1 VKGRVTAHERVGKRV
16 VAWRVTIEL
25 GEGVA
30 ARGKRK
36 GQVIR
41 KRWTRIVRGLKDDA
55 EAIRATKEAE
65 VLAGTFVPR
74 NVVTVKDWLGVW
86 LKDYAP
92 HRASAGTLEGYKGVC
107 RKHITPALGSIRL
120 TELTPDAVQQF
131 YGEQVGKGL
140 AVQTV
145 LHQHRILSAALKRA
159 VRVGKLAWNPI
170 DRVDPPRIREKHK
183 PNAIDAAET
192 VEVLGL
198 LEGGELYVPALLA
211 VRAGLRRG
219 EVLALRWSDVDLD
232 GCRLRVERACD
243 PSKANRGGY
252 KLPKSRES
260 RRTVSFGVDVQAALR
275 AHRTAQKARR
285 LRLGVAYQDHG
296 LVASHDDGT
305 PWDPSR
311 FSNAWKKARKELEIE
326 VGFHELRHSYASQ
339 LAGLGVSLAAVQ
351 ALMGHAD
358 PMTTQRVY
366 THTLDGQLEDAA
378 ARQAAAIKAAAT
390 QAKAGA
396 V

>member
-1 VKGRVTAHERVGKRV
+1 
-16 VAWRVTIEL
+16 VAWRVSIEL

-30 ARGKRK
+30 TRGKRK

-74 NVVTVKDWLGVW
+74 NVATVKDWLEVW
-86 LKDYAP
+86 LEDYAP
-92 HRASAGTLEGYKGVC
+92 LRAGVGTVEGYAGVC
-107 RKHITPALGSIRL
+107 RRHITPALGSIRL

-131 YGEQVGKGL
+131 YRKQQDKGL
-140 AVQTV
+140 AAQTV
-145 LHQHRILSAALKRA
+145 LHQHRILNAALKRA
-159 VRVGKLAWNPI
+159 VRVGRLSWNPI
-170 DRVDPPRIREKHK
+170 DRVDPPRIREEYQ

-192 VEVLGL
+192 VEVLAK
-198 LEGGELYVPALLA
+198 LEGGELYVPAMLA
-211 VRAGLRRG
+211 VRCSLRRG
-219 EVLALRWSDVDLD
+219 EVLALRWTDVDLD

-252 KLPKSRES
+252 KPPKSKKG
-260 RRTVSFGVDVQAALR
+260 RRMVPFGVDVQAALR
-275 AHRTAQKARR
+275 AHRKAQKTRR
-285 LRLGVAYQDHG
+285 LRLGVAYQEHG
-296 LVASHDDGT
+296 LVVSHDDGT

-311 FSNAWKKARKELEIE
+311 FSNAWTKARQELGIE
-326 VGFHELRHSYASQ
+326 VTFRELRHSYASQ
-339 LAGLGVSLAAVQ
+339 LAGLGVPLGVAQ

-390 QAKAGA
+390 QAQAGA

>member
-1 VKGRVTAHERVGKRV
+1 MKGRVTAHEKVGNRV

-25 GEGVA
+25 GKGPD
-30 ARGKRK
+30 GKR
-36 GQVIR
+36 Q
-41 KRWTRIVRGLKDDA
+41 RWTKVVRGLKDDA
-55 EAIRATKEAE
+55 ETIRANKEAE

-74 NVVTVKDWLGVW
+74 NAVTMKDWLEVW
-86 LKDYAP
+86 LEDYAP
-92 HRASAGTLEGYKGVC
+92 LNAGVGTVEGYEGVC
-107 RKHITPALGSIRL
+107 RKHIVPALGSIRL
-120 TELTPDAVQQF
+120 TDLSPEAVQQF
-131 YGEQVGKGL
+131 YRKQRTKGL
-140 AVQTV
+140 AGQTV
-145 LHQHRILSAALKRA
+145 LHQHRILNAALKRA
-159 VRVGKLAWNPI
+159 VRVGKLSWNPI
-170 DRVDPPRIREKHK
+170 DRVDPPRIREEHE
-183 PNAIDAAET
+183 PNAIDVAET
-192 VEVLGL
+192 VEVLAK

-232 GCRLRVERACD
+232 ACRLRVERACD

-260 RRTVSFGVDVQAALR
+260 RRTVSFTADVQAALR

-296 LVASHDDGT
+296 LVVSHDDGT
-305 PWDPSR
+305 SRDPSR
-311 FSNAWKKARKELEIE
+311 FSNAWTKARKDLGIE

-339 LAGLGVSLAAVQ
+339 LAGLGVSLGAVQ

-366 THTLDGQLEDAA
+366 THTLNGQLEDAA
-378 ARQAAAIKAAAT
+378 ARQEAALKAAAA

-396 V
+396 L